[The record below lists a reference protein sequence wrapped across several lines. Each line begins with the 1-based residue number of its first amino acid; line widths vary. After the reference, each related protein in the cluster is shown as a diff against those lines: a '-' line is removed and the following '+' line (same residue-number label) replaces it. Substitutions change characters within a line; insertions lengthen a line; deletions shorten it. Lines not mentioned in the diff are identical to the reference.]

1 MTSPSFSAKTPME
14 SRDRRDKPRRRRRSA
29 TVLESVD
36 DLIGRPGREP
46 TAIEPPPIRPSP
58 ERRVEDA
65 GAAPTFRPSL
75 RPPMAILCAYDD
87 GQDTG
92 ETVRIRV
99 PSFVIGRS
107 AGDLV
112 IPHDGGMSGRH
123 AEIAR
128 RLVDGR
134 SRWSLRDLG
143 STNGTFVRTVRAS
156 LVDGQELLIGGTRF
170 RFDLPKDP
178 STPRLVEIGSKGEA
192 SSFSITEPETWIGR
206 DPRRCSIVLDC
217 RCVSPRHA
225 VIRALAAQALDDR
238 VRRLRRRTLAEDPGG
253 RPRPGRPVP
262 VRRTA
267 FLDPGPVIGRD
278 DAESVDTPCLPG
290 SSAAIPIATWW
301 STSRRSRAGIAD

>member
-1 MTSPSFSAKTPME
+1 MTRPSFSAKTPME

-36 DLIGRPGREP
+36 ELIARPGRDP

-58 ERRVEDA
+58 ERPVAAA
-65 GAAPTFRPSL
+65 GEASTFRPSL

-99 PSFVIGRS
+99 PSFVIGRT

-112 IPHDGGMSGRH
+112 IPHDGGMSSRH
-123 AEIAR
+123 AEIGAGSSMA
-128 RLVDGR
+128 DIAGR
-134 SRWSLRDLG
+134 SATSAAPTARSSGR
-143 STNGTFVRTVRAS
+143 RA
-156 LVDGQELLIGGTRF
+156 
-170 RFDLPKDP
+170 
-178 STPRLVEIGSKGEA
+178 PRSMMA
-192 SSFSITEPETWIGR
+192 
-206 DPRRCSIVLDC
+206 RRCSSGHALSLRATEGSIDSPAGRDRFAGRSVVVLDHRARDLDRPRPSPVLDRPRPPMRQPPAC
-217 RCVSPRHA
+217 RDPGPAARA
-225 VIRALAAQALDDR
+225 VDDR
-238 VRRLRRRTLAEDPGG
+238 ERRLRRRPLAEDPGG
-253 RPRPGRPVP
+253 RPRPGRPVS

-267 FLDPGPVIGRD
+267 VLDPGPVIGRD

-301 STSRRSRAGIAD
+301 LTSRRSRAGIAD